1 MAILNRYINDG
12 NGTKKKKPTLEKYSQ
27 SNLSNDYYSNQMKS
41 LDQLY
46 GNQKQNLAS
55 QYQNQL
61 QQGAVAQRMREK
73 YLGNQ
78 LSAYGIKDTGLAQ
91 SSQVN
96 LQNAYGTQRGIIG
109 QGYQA
114 GLAGLES
121 NYLTNKSN
129 LEQSQYEMNLGQ
141 QQNLYNDLAG
151 YLSQTETKEQAQ
163 SLLDRYKGNIDDTQY
178 KLLQDQIG
186 LQQYDEQQTA
196 KIEAKLIS
204 GDMLKYDNT
213 STGIQY
219 RDAGRGGNVR
229 NVYGDNIELIVNGKS
244 LRVETG
250 DTASEEVLKAI
261 GNKLKNKGEVAIY
274 NGTLYI
280 VTDTGA
286 IRAVKARKN
295 SYKEDYGNLVA
306 YIRQLEEKHRG

>member
-1 MAILNRYINDG
+1 MSAILDKYLND
-12 NGTKKKKPTLEKYSQ
+12 NKKKKPTLEQYSQ
-27 SNLSNDYYSNQMKS
+27 PTLNLSNNYYSNQMTS
-41 LDQLY
+41 LEQLY
-46 GNQKQNLAS
+46 GKQKQDLTA

-61 QQGAVAQRMREK
+61 QQAAIAQRMREK

-91 SSQVN
+91 SSLVN
-96 LQNAYGTQRGIIG
+96 LQNAYGTQRGNIG
-109 QGYQA
+109 QAYQT
-114 GLAGLES
+114 GLSSLES
-121 NYLTNKSN
+121 NYLTNRSN

-151 YLSQTETKEQAQ
+151 YISQTETKEQAQ
-163 SLLDRYKGNIDDTQY
+163 SLLDRYKGGISDTQY

-186 LQQYDEQQTA
+186 LQNYEEDETA

-204 GDMLKYDNT
+204 GDMLKYDNK

-219 RDAGRGGNVR
+219 RDGGRGGNVR

-250 DTASEEVLKAI
+250 DLASEEVLKAI

-286 IRAVKARKN
+286 IRAVKARKS
-295 SYKEDYGNLVA
+295 SYKEDYGKLVA